1 MFTVHAFTSH
11 VSRASS
17 FQETPLPPKR
27 NHQRSFSPKHWPR
40 LRKAVQ
46 YLALVAFF
54 VLFIWSRRGGWP
66 AEVVNLPMRLD
77 PLAMLANLIASRTLL
92 VGSALALVT
101 VGLTLLLGRAWCG
114 WLCPLGTIL
123 DLFSF
128 RRLRGKRPAPGDNWR
143 RVKHGILFTILS
155 AALLTN
161 LTLLVLD
168 PLTLL
173 FRTLSASVWPAV
185 DQLVTAV
192 ETALYRGVPFLRPA
206 VSAFDQVVRPVVLP
220 TDPAFYRFTA
230 LYAAVLFGVIAL
242 NAIAPRFWCR
252 YLCPLG
258 ALLGL
263 LSKVGLVRRQ
273 VNSQCNECG
282 ACARV
287 CPTGTIRA
295 DKGYRS
301 DPAECTMCLD
311 CLAACPQKAIDFPA
325 RIKLAERESY
335 DPGRRQVL
343 VGLGA
348 AIAGVGLLRSNI
360 LARRDH
366 PRLIRPP
373 GARENDLLNKCVRC
387 GECSR
392 ACPTSAIQ
400 PALGEAG
407 LEGLWTPVLVP
418 RIGYCDYSCHNCG
431 QVCPVQAIPP
441 LSLEEKR
448 LQVIGWAYIDQ
459 DRCIPWADFG
469 PCIVCEEMCPVPDK
483 AIVLEEVDVLSPDGQ
498 PVHVQRP
505 RVVRERCIGCGI
517 CEYKCPVNGEAA
529 IRVYVP
535 ERDQA

>member
-1 MFTVHAFTSH
+1 V
-11 VSRASS
+11 
-17 FQETPLPPKR
+17 
-27 NHQRSFSPKHWPR
+27 
-40 LRKAVQ
+40 
-46 YLALVAFF
+46 
-54 VLFIWSRRGGWP
+54 VL
-66 AEVVNLPMRLD
+66 L
-77 PLAMLANLIASRTLL
+77 
-92 VGSALALVT
+92 
-101 VGLTLLLGRAWCG
+101 
-114 WLCPLGTIL
+114 
-123 DLFSF
+123 
-128 RRLRGKRPAPGDNWR
+128 
-143 RVKHGILFTILS
+143 TILS
-155 AALLTN
+155 AALFTN
-161 LTLLVLD
+161 LTLLALD

-192 ETALYRGVPFLRPA
+192 ETALYRGVPFMRPA
-206 VSAFDQVVRPVVLP
+206 VSAFDQLVRPVVLP

-230 LYAAVLFGVIAL
+230 LYAAVLFAVVAL
-242 NAIAPRFWCR
+242 NAIASRFWCR

-287 CPTGTIRA
+287 CPTGTIRP

-311 CLAACPQKAIDFPA
+311 CLAACPQQAIDFPA
-325 RIKLAERESY
+325 RFKVAERESY

-348 AIAGVGLLRSNI
+348 AVAGVGLFRSNI

-373 GARENDLLNKCVRC
+373 GARENDLLNKCIRC

-400 PALGEAG
+400 PALSEAG
-407 LEGLWTPVLVP
+407 MEGLWTPVLVP

-431 QVCPVQAIPP
+431 QVCPVQAIPH
-441 LSLEEKR
+441 LSLPLKR
-448 LQVIGWAYIDQ
+448 QQVIGWAYIDHN
-459 DRCIPWADFG
+459 RCIPWADAE
-469 PCIVCEEMCPVPDK
+469 PCIVCEEMCPVPEK
-483 AIVLEEVDVLSPDGQ
+483 AIVLETAEVLTTDGR
-498 PVHVQRP
+498 PVTVQRP
-505 RVVRERCIGCGI
+505 HVVRERCIGCGI

-535 ERDQA
+535 DRDQA